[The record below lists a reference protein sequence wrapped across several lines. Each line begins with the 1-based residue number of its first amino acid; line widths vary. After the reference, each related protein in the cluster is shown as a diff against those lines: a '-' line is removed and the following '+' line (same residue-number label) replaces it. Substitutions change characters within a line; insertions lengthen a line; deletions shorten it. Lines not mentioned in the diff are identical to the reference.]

1 MGFGIFL
8 KELKTDN
15 FFDDDVH
22 DCHVSF
28 ACKLVK
34 EIVSAYVFINHG
46 LAYLWT
52 PEVINAT
59 TKLMNDKVNV
69 EEHKQFA
76 IKHTFPICCNQSYKV
91 AR

>member
-46 LAYLWT
+46 LAHLWT
-52 PEVINAT
+52 PTVINAQ
-59 TKLMNDKVNV
+59 KN
-69 EEHKQFA
+69 
-76 IKHTFPICCNQSYKV
+76 
-91 AR
+91 